1 MGLEAREREASLTR
15 EPLMWVWEM
24 GENIHTELKAYYV
37 NVLGNV
43 QSCISYNVILLLACT

>member
-1 MGLEAREREASLTR
+1 MGLEVREREASLTR

-43 QSCISYNVILLLACT
+43 QSCISYNVLACT